1 MDIFCHIF
9 SQSCTKW
16 LADVPILREHNSICA
31 NNLAFPCLGL
41 VHITHTNVHLSN
53 IKWGTLSTEN
63 LCSGMPK
70 IDLPMIL
77 HAAYNDDDE
86 GDYRKRSWTN
96 CCEMTLRRLRW
107 DCCVLP
113 AVYNR
118 LQLCGILCIFV
129 ILGILVNR
137 YPLNMHTIQVLTHY
151 PNPKRTIHRLMPI
164 QSPFSGSHMG
174 HIAWVPKAQRPKSS
188 RPKVVTS
195 SLNIWKAAKLLV

>member
-1 MDIFCHIF
+1 
-9 SQSCTKW
+9 
-16 LADVPILREHNSICA
+16 
-31 NNLAFPCLGL
+31 
-41 VHITHTNVHLSN
+41 
-53 IKWGTLSTEN
+53 
-63 LCSGMPK
+63 MPK

-164 QSPFSGSHMG
+164 QSPWITHGSHCLSAKGTKAKVKQAQSTASLKSGSG
-174 HIAWVPKAQRPKSS
+174 RP
-188 RPKVVTS
+188 
-195 SLNIWKAAKLLV
+195 LNF